1 MKKMN
6 INITTEYIKLDQLLK
21 FSALAES
28 GAMAK
33 DMIFD
38 GIVSVNGEVCTM
50 RGKKIRPGDKVTVEF
65 EDATVEVGI
74 NVYFL
79 TVPCEFQKL
88 YFRKN

>member
-1 MKKMN
+1 MEKMN

-50 RGKKIRPGDKVTVEF
+50 RGKE
-65 EDATVEVGI
+65 
-74 NVYFL
+74 
-79 TVPCEFQKL
+79 KL
-88 YFRKN
+88 SRAKTIADWNGG

>member
-1 MKKMN
+1 MEKMN

-38 GIVSVNGEVCTM
+38 GIVTVKFAQCAARKSV
-50 RGKKIRPGDKVTVEF
+50 R
-65 EDATVEVGI
+65 AT
-74 NVYFL
+74 
-79 TVPCEFQKL
+79 KL
-88 YFRKN
+88 RSNLRTRQSKSK

>member
-1 MKKMN
+1 MEKMN

-38 GIVSVNGEVCTM
+38 GIVSVNGEVAQCAA
-50 RGKKIRPGDKVTVEF
+50 RKSVR
-65 EDATVEVGI
+65 AT
-74 NVYFL
+74 
-79 TVPCEFQKL
+79 KL
-88 YFRKN
+88 RSNLRTRQSKSK

>member
-1 MKKMN
+1 MEKMN

-21 FSALAES
+21 IFRTCRKS

-65 EDATVEVGI
+65 EDATVEVEVGA
-74 NVYFL
+74 
-79 TVPCEFQKL
+79 E
-88 YFRKN
+88 

>member
-1 MKKMN
+1 MEKMN

-38 GIVSVNGEVCTM
+38 GIVSVIGEVCTM
-50 RGKKIRPGDKVTVEF
+50 RGKKIRPGDKVTVEV
-65 EDATVEVGI
+65 EDATVEVEVGA
-74 NVYFL
+74 
-79 TVPCEFQKL
+79 E
-88 YFRKN
+88 